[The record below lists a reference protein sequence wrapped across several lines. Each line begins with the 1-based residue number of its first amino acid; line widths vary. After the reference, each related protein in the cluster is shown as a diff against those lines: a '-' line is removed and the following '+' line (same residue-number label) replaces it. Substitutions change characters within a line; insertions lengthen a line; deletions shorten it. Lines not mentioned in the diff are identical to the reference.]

1 MVSRTRACLFVML
14 LCASLNLQAAIK
26 SSINH
31 SLIEQGD
38 SIRLSIDLENVDG
51 DKIDLTPLEVDF
63 EVLGRSQQSSTIIR
77 NGQLNSSTTLVL
89 TLLPK
94 RAGDLQIPPISIDG
108 EQTESHAL
116 RVSKVTQPT
125 AVEGGIEML
134 STLSSQQPKVQQPLV
149 YQTSL
154 LLGRQIFNATLQGP
168 EITAGQALIEPLGD
182 QRQYQQTLNGRQ
194 ISVVE
199 QAWLITP
206 QQSGS
211 LTISPARLI
220 GQIQTGRQSRSP
232 FSGGFSGF
240 SDPGEMR
247 RIQIAAQGYQLEVEP
262 IPASFTGNTWL
273 PAENLT
279 LTDSWS
285 SDQFMVGEPITRT
298 ITLHAEGVSRHQI
311 AELALPDIDGIK
323 QYASTPDVSQK
334 YENDLLSSTLTL
346 EVTLIPERAGQL
358 ILPELRIPWWDVKSN
373 SEQTAIL
380 AARSIPVAAAKNV
393 QRQPDPA
400 TASTTAKPQDPIG
413 NSRTD
418 PVLHNPAPSSATQTQ
433 TQTQTHTQ
441 STPTNSVA
449 AVPAQASSV
458 ATNDQSI
465 SIGWIAFF
473 GALVGSLATLMI
485 VWLLQRRARQQ
496 PVNSDAE
503 SPLNPPRSLSSL
515 KEACHSHNA
524 AAARLALIEWGQQF
538 WPECSNLNQLS
549 LRVSPELREAIAEL
563 HKHSYSQK
571 SYSQKSYSQKTDQA
585 EQRWQGDALWN
596 AVQAFKGK
604 EAANKQP
611 EDKLAPL
618 FLS

>member
-31 SLIEQGD
+31 SLVEQGE

-51 DKIDLTPLEVDF
+51 NKIDLTPLEADF

-77 NGQLNSSTTLVL
+77 NGKLDSSTMLVL

-94 RAGDLQIPPISIDG
+94 RAGDLQIPSISIDG

-134 STLSSQQPKVQQPLV
+134 STLSSQQFNQQPRVQQPLV

-182 QRQYQQTLNGRQ
+182 HRQYQQTLNGRQ

-206 QQSGS
+206 QQSGA
-211 LTISPARLI
+211 LTISPARLV

-247 RIQIAAQGYQLEVEP
+247 RIQIAAQGYQLEIEP
-262 IPASFTGNTWL
+262 IPAGFTGNTWL
-273 PAENLT
+273 PAESIT
-279 LTDSWS
+279 LMDSWS

-298 ITLHAEGVSRHQI
+298 ITLQAEGVSRHQI

-323 QYASTPDVSQK
+323 QYASTPDVGQK
-334 YENDLLSSTLTL
+334 YENDVLISTLTS

-358 ILPELRIPWWDVKSN
+358 FLPEVRIPWWDVKSN
-373 SEQTAIL
+373 SEKTVIL
-380 AARSIPVAAAKNV
+380 AARSISVAAAKNL
-393 QRQPDPA
+393 QRQPVPA
-400 TASTTAKPQDPIG
+400 TASATAKPQDRIG
-413 NSRTD
+413 SS
-418 PVLHNPAPSSATQTQ
+418 LQEPALQNAAPTSATQTR
-433 TQTQTHTQ
+433 TQP
-441 STPTNSVA
+441 TPTNSVG
-449 AVPAQASSV
+449 AVPAQTSSV
-458 ATNDQSI
+458 ATNDQSL
-465 SIGWIAFF
+465 SIGWIALF

-485 VWLLQRRARQQ
+485 VWLLQKRTHQQ
-496 PVNSDAE
+496 PLKSDAKLQ
-503 SPLNPPRSLSSL
+503 SGPHRSLSSL

-549 LRVSPELREAIAEL
+549 LRVSPELREAIADL

-596 AVQAFKGK
+596 AVQAYKVK
-604 EAANKQP
+604 EAAHKQP

>member
-1 MVSRTRACLFVML
+1 MVSRTRACFFVML
-14 LCASLNLQAAIK
+14 LCVSLNLQAAIK

-31 SLIEQGD
+31 SLIEQGE
-38 SIRLSIDLENVDG
+38 SIQLSIDLKNIDG
-51 DKIDLTPLEVDF
+51 NKIDLTPLEADF

-77 NGQLNSSTTLVL
+77 NGKLDSSTMLVL

-94 RAGDLQIPPISIDG
+94 RAGDLQIPSISIDG

-134 STLSSQQPKVQQPLV
+134 STLSSQQPRVQQPLV

-168 EITAGQALIEPLGD
+168 DITAGQALIEPLGD

-206 QQSGS
+206 QQSGA
-211 LTISPARLI
+211 LTISPARLV

-247 RIQIAAQGYQLEVEP
+247 RIQIAAQGYQLEIEP
-262 IPASFTGNTWL
+262 IPAGFTGNTWL

-298 ITLHAEGVSRHQI
+298 ITLQAEGVSRHQI

-323 QYASTPDVSQK
+323 QYASTPDVGQQ
-334 YENDLLSSTLTL
+334 YENDVLTSTLTS

-358 ILPELRIPWWDVKSN
+358 FLPEVRIPWWDVKSN
-373 SEQTAIL
+373 SEKTVIL
-380 AARSIPVAAAKNV
+380 AARSISVAAAKNV
-393 QRQPDPA
+393 QRQPVPA
-400 TASTTAKPQDPIG
+400 TASATASATAKPQTPIG
-413 NSRTD
+413 SS
-418 PVLHNPAPSSATQTQ
+418 LQEPALQNAAPTSATQTR
-433 TQTQTHTQ
+433 TQP
-441 STPTNSVA
+441 TPINSVG
-449 AVPAQASSV
+449 AVPAQTSSV
-458 ATNDQSI
+458 ATNDQSL
-465 SIGWIAFF
+465 SIGWIALF
-473 GALVGSLATLMI
+473 GALMGSLATLMI
-485 VWLLQRRARQQ
+485 VWLLQKRAHQQ
-496 PVNSDAE
+496 PLKSDAKLQ
-503 SPLNPPRSLSSL
+503 SGPHRSLSSL

-549 LRVSPELREAIAEL
+549 LRVSPELREAITDL
-563 HKHSYSQK
+563 HKHSF
-571 SYSQKSYSQKTDQA
+571 SQKSYSQKTDQA
-585 EQRWQGDALWN
+585 KQRWQGDALWS
-596 AVQAFKGK
+596 AVQAYKGK
-604 EAANKQP
+604 EAADKQP

-618 FLS
+618 FLP